1 MTTGRINQV
10 TVRSARRP
18 PRARRTRPSTRT
30 SPEKGWNA
38 LRPEYVT
45 FCLLRAAPDL
55 RRQAASP
62 RTPQGDATVP
72 SPPISQ
78 ASEALPGLHRTRVS
92 PFPGDD
98 TRTAA
103 LCASAAGTRR
113 IPYRLLAIALAHWQ
127 SIHIPRHLQQ
137 KATKGLCQT
146 VLRPKGGRTPPRVGQ
161 AAVLS
166 PFPSGFILHGRRIDR
181 SVLGGPAH
189 PQSIP
194 SLRARRAAASRG
206 SASGALAESTPPRK
220 IAEAVSRRATLGPP
234 RFRKASGNCISDRRQ
249 PRAPAT
255 AEPGEAVPRNPSR
268 SSHSPKPPHHQA
280 ALSAA
285 EPATPSY
292 GRRGLH

>member
-30 SPEKGWNA
+30 SPEKGRNT

-161 AAVLS
+161 AAVYY
-166 PFPSGFILHGRRIDR
+166 PPSQAGSSCTAGASTARSWVGQPIPNQSLRSAPDGPRQVAGVRRAR
-181 SVLGGPAH
+181 S
-189 PQSIP
+189 P
-194 SLRARRAAASRG
+194 SLR
-206 SASGALAESTPPRK
+206 PREK
-220 IAEAVSRRATLGPP
+220 NR
-234 RFRKASGNCISDRRQ
+234 
-249 PRAPAT
+249 
-255 AEPGEAVPRNPSR
+255 
-268 SSHSPKPPHHQA
+268 
-280 ALSAA
+280 
-285 EPATPSY
+285 
-292 GRRGLH
+292 